1 MVNRKLES
9 HIILIYVS
17 KILYIRP
24 NIDDALFSV
33 NFTPFLSENYGQ
45 GFLRRT
51 ITVLLFYVQAFNIAD
66 VDKDGAISFN
76 DFALTYLKRDTCSL
90 LSPKQ
95 IKQQFGKEPGMSTEC
110 VFMNKAECVEVIN
123 LLGNDIDVLRFD
135 RALKG
140 MMDCK
145 ENITLIRLYL
155 FLGME
160 LD

>member
-1 MVNRKLES
+1 
-9 HIILIYVS
+9 
-17 KILYIRP
+17 
-24 NIDDALFSV
+24 
-33 NFTPFLSENYGQ
+33 
-45 GFLRRT
+45 
-51 ITVLLFYVQAFNIAD
+51 
-66 VDKDGAISFN
+66 
-76 DFALTYLKRDTCSL
+76 
-90 LSPKQ
+90 
-95 IKQQFGKEPGMSTEC
+95 MSTEC